1 MKPKPE
7 IKSLGKHEAVHRWGY
22 TRVVVVVVMH
32 LGRTFIK
39 HKQKQRERDLRG
51 GVEVRGIEIVIKGT
65 ETWRNGNPNTIE
77 ETQWWW

>member
-1 MKPKPE
+1 M
-7 IKSLGKHEAVHRWGY
+7 
-22 TRVVVVVVMH
+22 VVVVVMH

-39 HKQKQRERDLRG
+39 HKQKQREREICEKEQ
-51 GVEVRGIEIVIKGT
+51 EVRGTEIVIKGT